1 MADSNRG
8 ADDRV
13 LSYPTAHRA
22 PVAATGSLPRW
33 IAPAALLLSL
43 LALGAAGWSLL
54 KPAPNT
60 DVKPAIFTAAP
71 VDNPKAAACAAA
83 ALVANGVSRQ
93 SQMNLGP
100 EPAALETVAANTRL
114 AMAGGAAYLRD
125 TVPSN
130 TPTEVAEP
138 IATLATQLQDAA
150 QHFFVGQTSSDPEQ
164 AARLNAAGETTKMI
178 AGICE

>member
-1 MADSNRG
+1 MADSYRG

-13 LSYPTAHRA
+13 LNYPTAPRV
-22 PVAATGSLPRW
+22 PVPATRSSPRW
-33 IAPAALLLSL
+33 IAPVALMLSL
-43 LALGAAGWSLL
+43 LAIGAAGWSLF
-54 KPAPNT
+54 KPAPGT
-60 DVKPAIFTAAP
+60 DPRPVIFTAAA
-71 VDNPKAAACAAA
+71 VDDPKAAACEAA
-83 ALVANGVSRQ
+83 ALVTNGVTRQ

-130 TPTEVAEP
+130 TPVELADP
-138 IATLATQLQDAA
+138 IAYLATQLQDAA